1 MADTKYYYADASKKP
16 VGPYSLEQIRA
27 LAGRGVI
34 KSTTKV
40 IAKGDRQWVAYS
52 QFSPPAAAAAARA
65 PARSKPELI
74 HVEGM
79 GKVLKSQF
87 TPEMLARLN
96 RENAESGEVEIGL
109 IWNTS
114 DDLDLYCI
122 EPGGFRIDYS
132 QKESPSGG
140 WLDVDMNVTSHGEN
154 FSMEPVEHIRWSD
167 GKAPKGEY
175 KVGVKLYTHRSST
188 LPVPFTVAI
197 KANNEVKEFNMS
209 VGRKD
214 ESFWSFLGGITG
226 KEINVHTFHIG

>member
-16 VGPYSLEQIRA
+16 VGPYTLEELHA
-27 LAGRGVI
+27 LATRGVI
-34 KSTTKV
+34 TPTTKV

-52 QFSPPAAAAAARA
+52 RFSPSAAAAAAPA

-74 HVEGM
+74 HIEGV
-79 GKVLKSQF
+79 GDVPKNQF

-96 RENAESGEVEIGL
+96 RENAESGEVEIAL
-109 IWNTS
+109 MWNTA

-132 QKESPSGG
+132 QKESPTGG

-175 KVGVKLYTHRSST
+175 KVWVKLYTHRSSK

-197 KANNEVKEFNMS
+197 KANNEIKEFNMS
-209 VGRKD
+209 VGKKD
-214 ESFWSFLGGITG
+214 KGFLGFLGGIKE
-226 KEINVHTFHIG
+226 KEINVHTFHVG